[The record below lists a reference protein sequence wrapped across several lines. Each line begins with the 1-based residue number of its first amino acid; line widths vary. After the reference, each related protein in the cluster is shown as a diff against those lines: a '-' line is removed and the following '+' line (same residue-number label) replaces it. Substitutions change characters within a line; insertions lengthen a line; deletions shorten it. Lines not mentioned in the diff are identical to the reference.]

1 MILLTFFFKNM
12 LKENVITLFSGEGD
26 FYLCFFKHLLVK
38 HPWTQGSEVPYIQKD
53 FSQRGHHV
61 FIAR

>member
-1 MILLTFFFKNM
+1 M

-26 FYLCFFKHLLVK
+26 FYFVFFKHLLVK
-38 HPWTQGSEVPYIQKD
+38 HPWTQGSEVPYIQEH